1 MLKKIASI
9 LFHPLLLLAL
19 ALGMTSA
26 LIWWV
31 GPLIAIG
38 EPDTYRPLDTDR
50 ARAITIGV
58 LLLLVVLRG
67 LWLVGR
73 AIWRNHVLAAGLV
86 GRAAQEAPQARAEPE
101 PGAEEIVELG
111 RRFDRAVEALRE
123 ARVNAAGGR
132 PGWRDWLSMAGRQYL
147 YRLPW
152 YVLIGAPGSGK
163 TTVLEYSGLQ
173 FPLADKF
180 AATDR
185 PAPPAHTPQA
195 ANAAYAAQG
204 THAAPGGGWHA
215 SRIDG
220 IGGTRHCDWWFTDR
234 AVLIDTAGRYTT
246 QESDRRAD
254 AAAWHGFLS
263 LLRRT
268 RPREPIN
275 GVLLAVSVAEL
286 LEADATQRAL
296 TAAALRAR
304 IHELSEH
311 LRTRFPVYVLVTKA
325 DLLPGFTEFFAD
337 LDSDARA
344 QVLGFTLPLDAA
356 APALHG
362 AGPRESQAA
371 QVRRELEAL
380 DARLV
385 ARVLA
390 RTDQESNVAARAA
403 IISFPQ
409 QFAAFR
415 PLLETFLADVF
426 IQSPARDAA
435 FMRGVYITSGTQRG
449 APIDRVLATLKDA
462 LRLERAAPRPLRTA
476 TRSFFVRR
484 MLTEV
489 VFAEQGLAGSNLQ
502 WMRRRHFLRLAGLA
516 ATGLCAALTVSLW
529 SVSYL
534 RNRTY
539 VAAVDQSAH
548 TLGAQASV
556 LGNGAITD
564 AAHLTRV
571 LALLSVARALASAP
585 PIDAAHAPLTMQ
597 WGLWQGAK
605 LDDAAHATYA
615 GLLDGWLLPY
625 LSARAEANLREAAR
639 GTSAQAYAALKTYV
653 SLFEVQHQDSAALR
667 TWMLADAGRLPG
679 AQPGNTDRQALG
691 THFDALLARGAVHS
705 DRPFD
710 APLVAAT
717 RERLLRVALD
727 QQVYERMKAA
737 GVDNGCTPFTIAQA
751 GGPNAPLVFEREN
764 GAPLTEGVPGLYTRE
779 CYYGPFL
786 AAIDQS
792 AKDVHDEASWVLGPG
807 ASGPD
812 SAPEKLKAGV
822 RRLYVQDYIRE
833 WDNYLGSIRLVPAQD
848 LAQSAQRARL
858 LAAPDSPLLALVR
871 EAARETALSDAPKS
885 APSLAERAGET
896 FHAFGNAVQ
905 QHAGAAVGAA
915 ASSASAG
922 LAPGP
927 EQDVDNR
934 FFRLHA
940 LVDAPASAPGQPAP
954 IVAAMALLNEVY
966 VYLSALDG
974 AMQQK
979 VAPPG
984 SDVLAR
990 LGALAAQL
998 PEPVRTV
1005 FTQLGQSSAV
1015 RAQETKRGIAS
1026 NDLKSLTAWCK
1037 QVVDKRY
1044 PFDPSAGAEVPPR
1057 DFDTL
1062 FAPNGRL
1069 DSFFQ
1074 KNLAAD
1080 VDTSVHPWAYKRVDG
1095 GEAPANAAG
1104 LADFERAAT
1113 IRAVFFAAGSATSAL
1128 TLSFKPVEMDPSILQ
1143 FTLDI
1148 DGQLISYAHGPEL
1161 AIPVQW
1167 PAAHGAS
1174 HVSVQLTPAPGSD
1187 VGPLS
1192 YDGPWA
1198 LFRMLDRMKIE
1209 PTAQPERFFA
1219 TFDIEGRQVRLEVAA
1234 GSVQNPFGLAELRA
1248 FRCPEGL

>member
-1 MLKKIASI
+1 VLKKIASI
-9 LFHPLLLLAL
+9 LFHPLVLLVLAL
-19 ALGMTSA
+19 AMTGV
-26 LIWWV
+26 LIWRV

-38 EPDTYRPLDTDR
+38 DPDTVRPLDSVR
-50 ARAITIGV
+50 ARSITIGV
-58 LLLLVVLRG
+58 LVLVVVLRG
-67 LWLVGR
+67 LWLVAR

-86 GRAAQEAPQARAEPE
+86 GRAAREAPQAQAEPE
-101 PGAEEIVELG
+101 PGAEEIAELG
-111 RRFDRAVEALRE
+111 QRFDRAIAALRE

-152 YVLIGAPGSGK
+152 YVLIGASGSGK

-180 AATDR
+180 ADTGR
-185 PAPPAHTPQA
+185 PAQAAPAAQPQA
-195 ANAAYAAQG
+195 
-204 THAAPGGGWHA
+204 TPGGGWHA

-286 LEADATQRAL
+286 LKADDAQRAL

-325 DLLPGFTEFFAD
+325 DLLPGFSEFFAD

-344 QVLGFTLPLDAA
+344 QVFGFTLPLDT
-356 APALHG
+356 
-362 AGPRESQAA
+362 AGPSLQSAGPQESLAA
-371 QVRRELEAL
+371 QVRHELEAL
-380 DARLV
+380 NARLV

-390 RTDQESNVAARAA
+390 RADQETNVAARAA

-426 IQSPARDAA
+426 MQSPARDAA

-462 LRLERAAPRPLRTA
+462 LRLERATPQPLRTA

-502 WMRRRHFLRLAGLA
+502 WMRRRHLLRLGGFAAIGLA
-516 ATGLCAALTVSLW
+516 AALAVSLW

-539 VAAVDQSAH
+539 VAAVDQAAH
-548 TLGAQASV
+548 TLGAQAPA
-556 LGNGAITD
+556 LGNGTFTD
-564 AAHLTRV
+564 AAHLTRA

-585 PIDAAHAPLTMQ
+585 PIDADHAPLTMQ

-605 LDDAAHATYA
+605 LDDAVHATYTS
-615 GLLDGWLLPY
+615 LVDGWLLPY

-639 GTSAQAYAALKTYV
+639 GTPPQAYDALKTYV
-653 SLFEVQHQDSAALR
+653 SLFDTPHQDTAALR
-667 TWMLADAGRLPG
+667 TWILADASRLLG
-679 AQPGNTDRQALG
+679 AQPDGTDRRALG
-691 THFDALLARGAVHS
+691 VHFDALFARGAVHS
-705 DRPFD
+705 SRPFD
-710 APLVAAT
+710 ASLVAAT

-727 QQVYERMKAA
+727 QQVYERIKTAN
-737 GVDNGCTPFTIAQA
+737 VDSGCTSFTIARA
-751 GGPNAPLVFEREN
+751 GGPNAPLVFERTN

-786 AAIDQS
+786 DAIDRF
-792 AKDVHDEASWVLGPG
+792 AKDVHDEASWVLGPD

-812 SAPEKLKAGV
+812 SAPEALKAGV
-822 RRLYVQDYIRE
+822 RRLYAQDYVHE
-833 WDNYLGSIRLVPAQD
+833 WETYLGSIRLVPVQD
-848 LAQSAQRARL
+848 LSQSAERARL

-871 EAARETALSDAPKS
+871 EAARETALSVAPKG
-885 APSLAERAGET
+885 APSLTERAGQT
-896 FHAFGNAVQ
+896 FQAIGNAVQ
-905 QHAGAAVGAA
+905 QHTGGAA
-915 ASSASAG
+915 ASEASVSASASASA
-922 LAPGP
+922 APGP
-927 EQDVDNR
+927 EQAVDSR
-934 FFRLHA
+934 FSRLQA
-940 LVDAPASAPGQPAP
+940 LVDASAPGQPAP
-954 IVAAMALLNEVY
+954 IVATMALLNEVY

-979 VAPPG
+979 VAPPS

-998 PEPVRTV
+998 PEPIRTV
-1005 FTQLGQSSAV
+1005 LIQLGQSGAL

-1026 NDLKSLTAWCK
+1026 NDLRSLTAWCK
-1037 QVVDKRY
+1037 QVVNGRY
-1044 PFDPSAGAEVPPR
+1044 PFDPSARAEVPPQ

-1069 DSFFQ
+1069 DAFFQ

-1080 VDTSVHPWAYKRVDG
+1080 VDTSAHPWAYKPVDASA
-1095 GEAPANAAG
+1095 APANAAG

-1113 IRAVFFAAGSATSAL
+1113 IRAVFFAAGGATSAL
-1128 TLSFKPVEMDPSILQ
+1128 TLTFKPVEMDPSILQ

-1148 DGQLISYAHGPEL
+1148 DGQLISYAHGPQL

-1174 HVSVQLTPAPGSD
+1174 RVSVQLTPAPGSD
-1187 VGPLS
+1187 AGPLS

-1219 TFDIEGRQVRLEVAA
+1219 TFDIEGRNVRLEVAA
-1234 GSVQNPFGLAELRA
+1234 GSVQNPFDLAELRA
-1248 FRCPEGL
+1248 FKCPEGL

>member
-19 ALGMTSA
+19 ALGMTGA
-26 LIWWV
+26 LIWWI

-38 EPDTYRPLDTDR
+38 APDTYRPLDSER
-50 ARAITIGV
+50 ARVITIGV
-58 LLLLVVLRG
+58 LVLVVVLRG
-67 LWLVGR
+67 LWLVAR

-86 GRAAQEAPQARAEPE
+86 GRAAHEAPQAYAEPE

-111 RRFDRAVEALRE
+111 RRFDRAVAALRE
-123 ARVNAAGGR
+123 ARVNAAGSR
-132 PGWRDWLSMAGRQYL
+132 PGWRDWLSMSGRQYL

-173 FPLADKF
+173 FPLADKLGDKLADKLAGAGRSAP
-180 AATDR
+180 AA
-185 PAPPAHTPQA
+185 QA
-195 ANAAYAAQG
+195 ASGA
-204 THAAPGGGWHA
+204 GWHA

-234 AVLIDTAGRYTT
+234 AVMIDTAGRYTT

-286 LEADATQRAL
+286 LEADDAQRAL

-304 IHELSEH
+304 IHELSAH

-344 QVLGFTLPLDAA
+344 QVFGFTLPLEHATTA
-356 APALHG
+356 TAPAASAPQPNL
-362 AGPRESQAA
+362 AA

-390 RTDQESNVAARAA
+390 RTDQEPNVAARAA
-403 IISFPQ
+403 IIGFPQ

-476 TRSFFVRR
+476 ARSFFVRR

-502 WMRRRHFLRLAGLA
+502 WMRRRHLLRLAGFAAIGLA
-516 ATGLCAALTVSLW
+516 AALAVSLW

-539 VAAVDQSAH
+539 VAAVDQAAH
-548 TLGAQASV
+548 TLGVQAAA
-556 LGNGAITD
+556 LGNSNGNGNSNVSD
-564 AAHLTRV
+564 AAHLTRA
-571 LALLSVARALASAP
+571 LTLLSVARALASAP

-605 LDDAAHATYA
+605 LDDAAQATYA
-615 GLLDGWLLPY
+615 SLLDGWLLPY

-639 GTSAQAYAALKTYV
+639 GTSAQAYDALKTYV
-653 SLFEVQHQDSAALR
+653 SLFETQHQDSSAALR
-667 TWMLADAGRLPG
+667 TWLLADASRLPG
-679 AQPGNTDRQALG
+679 AQPGGTDRQALG
-691 THFDALLARGAVHS
+691 KHVDALFEHGAVHS
-705 DRPFD
+705 SRPFD

-717 RERLLRVALD
+717 RARLLRVALD
-727 QQVYERMKAA
+727 QQVYERVRTA
-737 GVDNGCTPFTIAQA
+737 GVDSGCTPFTIARA
-751 GGPNAPLVFEREN
+751 GGPNAPLVFERVN
-764 GAPLTEGVPGLYTRE
+764 GAPLSEGVPGLFTRE
-779 CYYGPFL
+779 CFYGPFL
-786 AAIDQS
+786 GAIDKY

-812 SAPEKLKAGV
+812 SAPEALKTGV
-822 RRLYVQDYIRE
+822 RRLYAQDYIRE
-833 WDNYLGSIRLVPAQD
+833 WENYLGSIRLVPVQD

-858 LAAPDSPLLALVR
+858 LAAPDSPLLAFVR
-871 EAARETALSDAPKS
+871 EAARETALSDAPKGE
-885 APSLAERAGET
+885 PSLTERAGQT
-896 FHAFGNAVQ
+896 FHALGNTVQ
-905 QHAGAAVGAA
+905 QHLGGAA
-915 ASSASAG
+915 ASAASAT
-922 LAPGP
+922 GP

-934 FFRLHA
+934 FYRLHA
-940 LVDAPASAPGQPAP
+940 IVDASAPGQPAP

-979 VAPPG
+979 VAPPS

-990 LGALAAQL
+990 LGALAGQL
-998 PEPVRTV
+998 PEPLRTV
-1005 FTQLGQSSAV
+1005 LIQLGQSGAQ

-1026 NDLKSLTAWCK
+1026 NDLRSLTAWCK
-1037 QVVDKRY
+1037 RVVDGRY
-1044 PFDPSAGAEVPPR
+1044 PFDPSARAEVPPQ

-1069 DSFFQ
+1069 DAFFQ
-1074 KNLAAD
+1074 KTLAAD
-1080 VDTSVHPWAYKRVDG
+1080 VDTSVHPWAYKKVDG
-1095 GEAPANAAG
+1095 SASAANAAG

-1113 IRAVFFAAGSATSAL
+1113 IRAVFFAAGNPTSAL
-1128 TLSFKPVEMDPSILQ
+1128 ALNFKPVEMDPSILQ

-1148 DGQLISYAHGPEL
+1148 DGQLVSYAHGPQL
-1161 AIPVQW
+1161 ATPVQW

-1174 HVSVQLTPAPGSD
+1174 RVSVQLTPAPGSGA
-1187 VGPLS
+1187 GPLS

-1219 TFDIEGRQVRLEVAA
+1219 TFDVEGRQVRLEVSA
-1234 GSVQNPFGLAELRA
+1234 GSVQSPFGLAELRA